1 MYVNNV
7 KLTGL
12 TASFSQVWSS
22 DVDANNCVD
31 GSTNGQICHSR
42 GPDPWLVINLH
53 GQPFPGH
60 IKVYNAGYDRAN
72 GARIST
78 CNDFNCNSIVWSGI
92 LQGDQ
97 NIYDFDSTPVLPTM
111 DPTLSPTI
119 QPLPSVSPTLA
130 PTLSPTGLPL

>member
-31 GSTNGQICHSR
+31 GSTTGQICHSR

-60 IKVYNAGYDRAN
+60 IKVYNNPGYDRAN

-78 CNDFNCNSIVWSGI
+78 CNDFDCNSIVWSGI
-92 LQGDQ
+92 LQGYQD
-97 NIYDFDSTPVLPTM
+97 IYAFDT
-111 DPTLSPTI
+111 
-119 QPLPSVSPTLA
+119 
-130 PTLSPTGLPL
+130 